1 VCMPVVMCLWGI
13 FGNMHVHMH
22 ALTHICVCGWGRC
35 ARMLIADFGRAIV
48 SGMNS
53 GVKVPR
59 L

>member
-1 VCMPVVMCLWGI
+1 MPVVMCLWGI